1 VSAFSPRQI
10 SAEHARRFLVRR
22 HLLDPPRALPAR
34 AASVLRVVERLGSLQ
49 FDPLEVPGARNHD
62 LVLHARVPGYRREWC
77 DRWLY
82 GPRDRRRLIELYNK
96 ALNILPIEELPW
108 YRLSWTR
115 MGAHYVDFL
124 REHAGLANRI
134 RNHIREEGPVST
146 AAFADVNHVINW
158 WWDTNTT
165 PSTRAARAVLE
176 AMFVS
181 GEIGIQH
188 REGSRRFYDLIERLV
203 PASILGT
210 APASEEDALRHRVV
224 SRFKAVGL
232 AATTGN
238 AELVWGAAGKV
249 TQRKVIIAK
258 LIEEGVVVPV
268 QIEGERLT
276 RLVLADEMPILEAA
290 ARRSRRRPSVSF
302 IAPLDPLAW
311 DRPMLRT
318 LFGFDYLWE
327 VYIPAA
333 KRRHGYYVLPI
344 LFGDRFVGRI
354 EPRYER
360 KTRALHVLGIW
371 FEAGF
376 EPMAEPNFLPALA
389 EALRAYRSFVGAD
402 SIHWPS
408 ARSARALAQ
417 AVERADRSR

>member
-1 VSAFSPRQI
+1 
-10 SAEHARRFLVRR
+10 
-22 HLLDPPRALPAR
+22 
-34 AASVLRVVERLGSLQ
+34 
-49 FDPLEVPGARNHD
+49 
-62 LVLHARVPGYRREWC
+62 
-77 DRWLY
+77 
-82 GPRDRRRLIELYNK
+82 
-96 ALNILPIEELPW
+96 
-108 YRLSWTR
+108 
-115 MGAHYVDFL
+115 MGAYYVDFL
-124 REHAGLANRI
+124 RVHADLANRI
-134 RNHIREEGPVST
+134 RNHIRDEGPVST
-146 AAFADVNHVINW
+146 AAFADVDHVINW

-181 GEIGIQH
+181 GEIGIHH

-224 SRFKAVGL
+224 SRFKAVGM

-249 TQRKVIIAK
+249 AQRTVIIAK
-258 LIEEGVVVPV
+258 LIEEGVAVPV

-276 RLVLADEMPILEAA
+276 RLVLADEVSILEAT
-290 ARRSRRRPSVSF
+290 ARRSRRRPSVAF

-318 LFGFDYLWE
+318 LFSFDYLWE
-327 VYIPAA
+327 VYTPAA
-333 KRRHGYYVLPI
+333 KRRYGYYVLPI

-360 KTRALHVLGIW
+360 KTRALHVLGVW

-376 EPMAEPNFLPALA
+376 EPMAEPHFVPALA
-389 EALRAYRSFVGAD
+389 EALRAYRCFVGAD
-402 SIHWPS
+402 SIAWPS
-408 ARSARALAQ
+408 SRLGRGLAK
-417 AVERADRSR
+417 AVELA

>member
-1 VSAFSPRQI
+1 MTTGAPRPI
-10 SAEHARRFLVRR
+10 SAEQARRFLVKR

-34 AASVLRVVERLGSLQ
+34 AASVLRVVDRLGSLQ

-96 ALNILPIEELPW
+96 ALNILPIDELPW

-115 MGAHYVDFL
+115 MGAYYVDFL
-124 REHAGLANRI
+124 REHADLANRI
-134 RNHIREEGPVST
+134 RAHIRDEGPVST
-146 AAFADVNHVINW
+146 AAFADVDHVINW

-181 GEIGIQH
+181 GEIGIHH

-203 PASILGT
+203 PASILDT
-210 APASEEDALRHRVV
+210 APASEEEALRHRVL

-249 TQRKVIIAK
+249 AQRKVIIGK
-258 LIEEGVVVPV
+258 LVDEGVVVPV
-268 QIEGERLT
+268 AIEGEGLT
-276 RLVLADEMPILEAA
+276 RLVLADEMPILEAT

-311 DRPMLRT
+311 DRPMLRS

-327 VYIPAA
+327 VYTPAA

-360 KTRALHVLGIW
+360 KTRSLHVLGIW

-376 EPMAEPNFLPALA
+376 EPMTEPYFVPALA

-402 SIHWPS
+402 SIAWPS
-408 ARSARALAQ
+408 SRLGRGLAK
-417 AVERADRSR
+417 AVELA